1 MQVIPIQGYLWTI
14 TAIATT
20 SAHLST
26 PPTQRVDRNR
36 MKKDNIAKNYQNV
49 CHWHHEAAQ
58 SLVQRHPG
66 RVTAIKQVNKQMDVR
81 E

>member
-1 MQVIPIQGYLWTI
+1 MDHYCSLQLQQHQCFCLHAQHKGWTG
-14 TAIATT
+14 TK
-20 SAHLST
+20 
-26 PPTQRVDRNR
+26 

-66 RVTAIKQVNKQMDVR
+66 RVTTIKQVNKQMNVR